1 MKVRT
6 ELAALGLFVA
16 FGLCTEIVF
25 TGLAEGV
32 GGSFRG
38 QVSLLMIPVYA
49 VAWILLGPA
58 LRGLRAIGWS
68 DAARR
73 LPLTV
78 LAIYAVEWS
87 FGAFYA
93 EMGLWPWRYTHGW
106 ASEFSDGHV
115 TLLYLPF
122 WLGFAALLPPV
133 HRAIRA
139 AAPRLAGAV
148 R

>member
-1 MKVRT
+1 LKVRT
-6 ELAALGLFVA
+6 ELAALALFVA
-16 FGLCTEIVF
+16 FGLCVEILF

-49 VAWILLGPA
+49 VAWLLLGPA

-68 DAARR
+68 GAPRR

-87 FGAFYA
+87 FGALYA
-93 EMGLWPWRYTHGW
+93 DMGLWPWRYAHGW
-106 ASEFSDGHV
+106 ASDFSNGHV
-115 TLLYLPF
+115 TLLYAPF
-122 WLGFAALLPPV
+122 WLVFAALLPPV

-139 AAPRLAGAV
+139 AAPRLAGAS